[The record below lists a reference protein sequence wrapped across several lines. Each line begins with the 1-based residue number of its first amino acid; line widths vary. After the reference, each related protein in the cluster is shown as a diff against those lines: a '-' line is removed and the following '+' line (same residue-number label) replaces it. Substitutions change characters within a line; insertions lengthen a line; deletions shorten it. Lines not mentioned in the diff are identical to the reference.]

1 MMEPIRWG
9 ASSAKGAT
17 LAVALGL
24 LLTGC
29 GGDNLFEPHQPVEDE
44 ELPEIQELSLPNE
57 VTPGTMLTVE
67 VHATGPNPVERVEGE
82 MTLGD
87 DTESDV
93 GVPTQPATDVTVTLQ
108 FPVPE
113 FPTGDVAT
121 VTVRA
126 VDETSAESSEVSGEV
141 PVADGP

>member
-1 MMEPIRWG
+1 MTEPIRWG
-9 ASSAKGAT
+9 ASSMKGAAF
-17 LAVALGL
+17 AVALGL
-24 LLTGC
+24 LVTGC
-29 GGDNLFEPHQPVEDE
+29 GGDNLFEPHHPVEDE
-44 ELPEIQELSLPNE
+44 ERPEIQDMPLPDD
-57 VTPGTMLTVE
+57 VTPGTVLAVQ

-87 DTESDV
+87 ETVSDI
-93 GVPTQPATDVTVTLQ
+93 GHPTQPATDVTVTLQ